1 MTSSKNISTTAKRYE
16 QALLLRLLLKSDKNT
31 NIDDIID
38 NESLIDILADYIK
51 LRLEK
56 GISEHEHM

>member
-1 MTSSKNISTTAKRYE
+1 MNTNNRTTTAKRYE

-56 GISEHEHM
+56 GISENEHI

>member
-1 MTSSKNISTTAKRYE
+1 MDTNNRTTTAKRYE

-56 GISEHEHM
+56 GISENEHM